1 MKAGIIFGLLALGLG
16 ASVTMLSSICLP
28 FFALLIGL
36 GAGYMGG
43 FFDRPT
49 ESSGALRSGMWAGL
63 IAGIFMVL
71 GQILGTVGAATF
83 LGPTRS
89 ALIVKS
95 LGLPSFNPPGAAYGF
110 IGGLIGMLLIVG
122 VVNVLVMAVA
132 GVFGGAIWWQTA
144 GRQTAPTP
152 DTGATSAPTS
162 EQP

>member
-95 LGLPSFNPPGAAYGF
+95 LGLPSFNPPGAASSS
-110 IGGLIGMLLIVG
+110 
-122 VVNVLVMAVA
+122 NATSPSWPPPSA
-132 GVFGGAIWWQTA
+132 TA
-144 GRQTAPTP
+144 SACPTAAATAP
-152 DTGATSAPTS
+152 AARARAACSKAA
-162 EQP
+162 